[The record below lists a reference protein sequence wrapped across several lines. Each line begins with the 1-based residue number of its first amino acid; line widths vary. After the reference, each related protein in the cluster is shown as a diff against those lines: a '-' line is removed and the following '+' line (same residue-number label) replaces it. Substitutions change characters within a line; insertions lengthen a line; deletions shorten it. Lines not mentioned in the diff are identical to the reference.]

1 MSPQRPSSLHTHT
14 SSRRFGPDA
23 YESINPTIYGVQ
35 FQQGTRWNAGL
46 SDELLAEYERVLT
59 VGFPH
64 DLKAFLREL
73 NGTDL
78 PTLNLYGSSGE
89 PHRKSVGVYSYPR
102 DIEIVK
108 QRIEET
114 HANRAEIAADLAG
127 QGFELPVGGNSGAR
141 SFRIDTSEYR
151 STIVTIFRLWSAPT
165 HSQPKSPSRRI
176 RMMRN
181 S

>member
-1 MSPQRPSSLHTHT
+1 M
-14 SSRRFGPDA
+14 
-23 YESINPTIYGVQ
+23 
-35 FQQGTRWNAGL
+35 
-46 SDELLAEYERVLT
+46 
-59 VGFPH
+59 
-64 DLKAFLREL
+64 REL

-127 QGFELPVGGNSGAR
+127 QGFELPVEATLVPGRFASIR
-141 SFRIDTSEYR
+141 R
-151 STIVTIFRLWSAPT
+151 STEVLLLRFSACGLLRPT
-165 HSQPKSPSRRI
+165 PSRNLRVGEYG
-176 RMMRN
+176 
-181 S
+181 